1 MEVIHHTS
9 TEAARDTLALIHYK
23 VEGNDEKFKETALT
37 ISQKLDSEGRYD
49 AALFILYYH
58 R

>member
-23 VEGNDEKFKETALT
+23 VEGNDEKFKKHSKKPKNMLITGNTYIKICQSL
-37 ISQKLDSEGRYD
+37 R
-49 AALFILYYH
+49 

>member
-23 VEGNDEKFKETALT
+23 VEGNDEKFNLILQEV
-37 ISQKLDSEGRYD
+37 SR
-49 AALFILYYH
+49 LF
-58 R
+58 RR